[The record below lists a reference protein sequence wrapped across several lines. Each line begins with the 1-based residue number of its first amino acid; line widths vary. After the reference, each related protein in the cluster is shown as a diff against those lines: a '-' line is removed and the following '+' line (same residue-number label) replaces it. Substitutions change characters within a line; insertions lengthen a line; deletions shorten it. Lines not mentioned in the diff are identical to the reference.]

1 MEENEQQVIN
11 HLKVRT
17 GMLVGKADK
26 GKPTLYG
33 TDWCGYTTKQKQA
46 FDKAQVLYDYV
57 NCETSPDKCAGISS
71 YPTVKN
77 YPVAGKGWVGF
88 KPITKWPAWFKTG

>member
-1 MEENEQQVIN
+1 MEENTQQVIN

-17 GMLVGKADK
+17 GMLVGKALEV
-26 GKPTLYG
+26 KPTLYG
-33 TDWCGYTTKQKQA
+33 TEWCGYTTKQKQA

-57 NCETSPDKCAGISS
+57 NCGEYPDKCAGISS

-77 YPVAGKGWVGF
+77 YPAAGDSWVGF
-88 KPITKWPAWFKTG
+88 KPIKK